1 MKKYNTGLLVNVLQ
15 KTKISVL
22 SFLMLST
29 LVASAQSV
37 SLQECIE
44 MGLKNHPDY
53 QAGVLS
59 AESANADFLQAKS
72 LRYPTMGIE
81 VYQSTNTGRSIDR
94 FTNSYIN
101 QVYNSTYAQ
110 ARLRQPIFQ
119 GFRIQNTIRQ
129 SELLRDAQKL
139 NLSST
144 QNQLTIQIIQAYLD
158 VLASEELYL
167 ISQNQVVSSQ
177 AQLDQITK
185 QVSAGVL
192 GKTEELQIKT
202 QLANDQFSNITASG
216 NVRASR
222 LGLFQLMNSRSD
234 ANTSFERLNS
244 TVLRKYYNNNLT
256 ENALQNLPE
265 IKAANLEIQSFDSQ
279 IKATKAGKL
288 PTLNFIADWNTFY
301 ASSNPEQEFF
311 EQINATRNGSF
322 TLGLSIP
329 IFGKLQTN
337 PRIQSVSIQ
346 KRMAE
351 NRLATTRLRINQAV
365 QTAVQNYTLA
375 AERYENAQ
383 SQVAV
388 NQENLDAIQS
398 QIDAGTLNS
407 IQYILAKTNFDRANS
422 NLVQAKY
429 SFLLQEKIL
438 NFYEQGEWAL

>member
-1 MKKYNTGLLVNVLQ
+1 MLVSALRKSKIAILSLLL
-15 KTKISVL
+15 
-22 SFLMLST
+22 LST
-29 LVASAQSV
+29 FTARAQSV
-37 SLQECIE
+37 SLKECIQI
-44 MGLKNHPDY
+44 GLKNHPDY
-53 QAGVLS
+53 EAGVLN

-72 LRYPTMGIE
+72 LRYPTMGVE

-94 FTNSYIN
+94 FTNDFIN
-101 QVYNSTYAQ
+101 EIYSSTYAQ

-119 GFRIQNTIRQ
+119 GFRIQSSIRQ
-129 SELLRDAQKL
+129 NELLRDASKL
-139 NLSST
+139 SLSST

-158 VLASEELYL
+158 VLASEELHL
-167 ISQNQVVSSQ
+167 IAQNQVTSSQ

-202 QLANDQFSNITASG
+202 QLANDQFSEITASG
-216 NVRASR
+216 NVRAAR
-222 LGLFQLMNSRSD
+222 LALFQLMNSGLD

-244 TVLRKYYNNNLT
+244 TVLTKGYNDDLA

-265 IKAANLEIQSFDSQ
+265 IKAADLEIKSFDSQ
-279 IKATKAGKL
+279 IKAIKADKL
-288 PTLNFIADWNTFY
+288 PTLDFLANWNTFY

-322 TLGLSIP
+322 TLGLTIP
-329 IFGKLQTN
+329 IFGRLQTN
-337 PRIQSVSIQ
+337 PRIQSASIQ
-346 KRMAE
+346 KRIAE
-351 NRLATTRLRINQAV
+351 NRLVTTRLRINQAI
-365 QTAVQNYTLA
+365 QTAIQNYTLA
-375 AERYENAQ
+375 AERYKNAQ

-398 QIDAGTLNS
+398 QIDAGTINS

-438 NFYEQGEWAL
+438 NFYERGEWAL